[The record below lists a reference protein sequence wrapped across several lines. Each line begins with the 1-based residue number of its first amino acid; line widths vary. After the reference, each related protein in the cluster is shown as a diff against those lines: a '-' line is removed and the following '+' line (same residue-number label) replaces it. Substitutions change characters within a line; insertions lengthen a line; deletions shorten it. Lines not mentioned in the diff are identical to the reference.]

1 MDGMKPMDLKVGVKP
16 VFVQLIHS
24 GPYEG
29 PCRVGEKRNLDPEME
44 RTRGEENFKRFQEEL
59 RRNLSPEARLL
70 DPVKIEWKDDWLIPE
85 EELKKLEADIEA
97 TDLFFISGGLPQY
110 PAITIAH
117 RYKKPIAMVGAVA
130 TVDVS
135 AYLRSRGFEGYA
147 PLDFEELNYLI
158 SLLKVRKAVRN
169 TRMLVAMEGDIIPVG
184 VVSTI
189 WNLDDLRNRFG
200 VDRVCLPARE
210 IIDLMKGL
218 PEQDSKKAEEL
229 TDELMENADKVHIS
243 RDGLLQSVRFCVAA
257 KKAME
262 EFECNAFVI
271 PCFEICA
278 RRIAEENRITFCL
291 THSLLKDDGY
301 PSACEGD
308 INVLMAMALLMY
320 ISRKSAYMG
329 NSSIVNREQN
339 VIAVHHDVPGLKMKG
354 LDVATRRAVSPPYE
368 IRNFTVGGWGATIR
382 YDFSRDAG
390 DSVTLARFDPMA
402 TRLLVAKGE
411 IAGGSGFDQ
420 IGCSLSSHIK
430 VRDAVEL
437 LHKEVDFGH
446 HLALVYGDYVE
457 ELKELGKMM
466 GFELVEA

>member
-210 IIDLMKGL
+210 IIDLMNEMS
-218 PEQDSKKAEEL
+218 EQDSKGAEEL

-243 RDGLLQSVRFCVAA
+243 RDGLLQSVRFYVAA

-262 EFECNAFVI
+262 ESECNAFVI

-291 THSLLKDDGY
+291 LHSLLKDEGY

-382 YDFSRDAG
+382 YDFSQDAG
-390 DSVTLARFDPMA
+390 DPVTLARFDPMA
-402 TRLLVAKGE
+402 TKLLVSKGE
-411 IAGGSGFDQ
+411 ITGGSGFDQ